1 MLAGYMK
8 INGVALNM
16 KTVGTLH
23 IEVGPLFLGKQFQA
37 DNLSVQLQRQEYC
50 AEE

>member
-1 MLAGYMK
+1 MLARYMN

-16 KTVGTLH
+16 ETICALH
-23 IEVGPLFLGKQFQA
+23 IEVSPLFLRKQFQA
-37 DNLSVQLQRQEYC
+37 DNLAVQLQRQENC